1 MKKLMYLILLALI
14 LGLVLT
20 GCLLSNV
27 GQVPTNEQSGVNS
40 IAKNTITTN
49 MICFGFEEPEF
60 IPGNTVLGEGSIY
73 PFLDIYSSNDGLNLV
88 IIEKGGTQIAYNTS
102 THIDNDCLDGIKG
115 FGPIGAGPENRPLN
129 TNTIIF
135 EFTQGAIV
143 SSFSIKMYDY
153 GDWIHISDLFN
164 EGEFEV
170 TLNAYAVDDVTL
182 IDSDSYSISGGKNSI
197 FDACNLK
204 GMKEFIVTGSGISKV
219 EMEFTKNIDIGVGFD
234 DICFT
239 TIEVPVDIKP
249 TSCPNPINTKSNG
262 VTPVAILGTLD
273 FDVTQIDPVTV
284 TLAGASPLRW
294 DWEDVATPFEPY
306 TGKGDC
312 LDCNTI
318 GPDGYLDLTLKFDT
332 QGLLAAIE
340 SLYAIGTVESFEVNE
355 EELNTLESG
364 VDDQVTTITGEI
376 LAVRDCIVIQLEGL
390 LLDGTPIIGE
400 DVVRILEKGKK

>member
-1 MKKLMYLILLALI
+1 MKKLIYLIVLTLI

-27 GQVPTNEQSGVNS
+27 GQVPTTGQSGASNLTKGISIPIILTLSSNESETKQAGWTTTDPILDPLNPNS
-40 IAKNTITTN
+40 YSGMGSWSDAFLVTPHSAWYPPFDPSKWVSTASSLESACGNGDSWRLFKAEFNIPTGAIIIPAQLWMTADNAVAAYFNDKSHEVGTTTN
-49 MICFGFEEPEF
+49 VYGASPSPQPWYFANLYGPFNF
-60 IPGNTVLGEGSIY
+60 IPVEG
-73 PFLDIYSSNDGLNLV
+73 
-88 IIEKGGTQIAYNTS
+88 
-102 THIDNDCLDGIKG
+102 
-115 FGPIGAGPENRPLN
+115 
-129 TNTIIF
+129 TNTLYFVVRNWGI
-135 EFTQGAIV
+135 GSHNPV
-143 SSFSIKMYDY
+143 
-153 GDWIHISDLFN
+153 GL
-164 EGEFEV
+164 
-170 TLNAYAVDDVTL
+170 L
-182 IDSDSYSISGGKNSI
+182 YSAKIEYTMP
-197 FDACNLK
+197 L
-204 GMKEFIVTGSGISKV
+204 
-219 EMEFTKNIDIGVGFD
+219 
-234 DICFT
+234 
-239 TIEVPVDIKP
+239 EVPVDIKP

-306 TGKGDC
+306 TGKEDC
-312 LDCNTI
+312 DLDCNTL
-318 GPDGYLDLTLKFDT
+318 GPDGYLDLTLKFNT
-332 QGLLAAIE
+332 QEILDN
-340 SLYAIGTVESFEVNE
+340 IGTVESFEVNE

>member
-1 MKKLMYLILLALI
+1 MKKYYFLIIVALI

-27 GQVPTNEQSGVNS
+27 SQVPATEQSGVNS
-40 IAKNTITTN
+40 IFKNSITTDI
-49 MICFGFEEPEF
+49 ICIGFEESEF
-60 IPGNTVLGEGSIY
+60 VRGNTVLGEGKIF
-73 PFLDIYSSNDGLNLV
+73 PFLKISSSNNGLDLA
-88 IIEKGGTQIAYNTS
+88 IIERGEIPVAYNAKFG
-102 THIDNDCLDGIKG
+102 IDNDCLDGIKG
-115 FGPIGAGPENRPLN
+115 FGPIGAGPENRPLD

-153 GDWIHISDLFN
+153 GDWIHIFDHFN
-164 EGEFEV
+164 AGQFEV
-170 TLNAYAVDDVTL
+170 TLNAYAVDGVTL

-197 FDACNLK
+197 YDACNSE
-204 GMKEFIVTGSGISKV
+204 GMKEFSVTGLGISKV

-234 DICFT
+234 DICLT

-273 FDVTQIDPVTV
+273 FDVTQIDPTTV

-294 DWEDVATPFEPY
+294 DWEDVATP
-306 TGKGDC
+306 TGKEDC
-312 LDCNTI
+312 DLDCITF
-318 GPDGYLDLTLKFDT
+318 GPDGYPDLTLKFNT
-332 QGLLAAIE
+332 QELLDN
-340 SLYAIGTVESFEVNE
+340 IGTVESFEVDE
-355 EELNTLESG
+355 EALESG
-364 VDDQVTTITGEI
+364 VDNQVTTINGEI
-376 LAVRDCIVIQLEGL
+376 LFDGACLVIQLEGL